1 MASGAL
7 NRVEY
12 LTFSNRTVSETAALG
27 ILVMIVA
34 LSLRQE
40 GRQKGLNNCQLDSLD
55 CFLWNKKFH

>member
-40 GRQKGLNNCQLDSLD
+40 GRQKRLNNCQLDSLD